1 MDSTLCI
8 EARGLRKSYGRKAAL
23 DGLDL
28 SIPQGRIVGLIGRN
42 GAGKTT
48 ALMAMLGLVPC
59 EGDLRVLGLDPW
71 RERDALVREAFF
83 VADVASMPRWLR
95 VRDALDYVD
104 AVHPRF
110 DRAKAEEMLAETEV
124 RDTARIRSLS
134 RGMAAQLHLAL
145 ALAIDARL
153 LVLDEPTLGLDIVHR
168 KRFYDALRGWF
179 AEGERTIVITTHHAE
194 EVQDVLTDVVFIDQ
208 GRVVLE
214 RSMDELGAQSLADLF
229 VATVG

>member
-1 MDSTLCI
+1 MDLPPCI
-8 EARGLRKSYGRKAAL
+8 EARGLRKSYGKKPAL

-28 SIPQGRIVGLIGRN
+28 RIPQGRIVGLIGRN

-48 ALMAMLGLVPC
+48 ALMAMLGLLRC
-59 EGDLRVLGLDPW
+59 EGDLRVLGFDPW
-71 RERDALVREAFF
+71 RERDALVREAFY

-95 VRDALDYVD
+95 VRDALDYLR

-110 DRAKAEEMLAETEV
+110 DRAKAARLLEQTEV
-124 RDTARIRSLS
+124 RDTARVKSLS
-134 RGMAAQLHLAL
+134 KGMTAQLHLAL
-145 ALAIDARL
+145 ALAIDAKL

-168 KRFYDALRGWF
+168 KRFYDDLREWF
-179 AEGERTIVITTHHAE
+179 AGGRRTVVITTHHAE
-194 EVQDVLTDVVFIDQ
+194 EVQDVLTDVIFIDR

-214 RSMDELGAQSLADLF
+214 RSMADLGANSLADLF

>member
-1 MDSTLCI
+1 MDLPPCV
-8 EARGLRKSYGRKAAL
+8 EARGLRKSYGRSPAL

-28 SIPQGRIVGLIGRN
+28 RIPQGRIVGLIGRN

-48 ALMAMLGLVPC
+48 ALMAMLGLVRC
-59 EGDLRVLGLDPW
+59 EGELRVLGLDPW

-95 VRDALDYVD
+95 VRDAVDYLH
-104 AVHPRF
+104 AVHPSF
-110 DRAKAEEMLAETEV
+110 GRAKARRFLEETEI
-124 RDTARIRSLS
+124 RHDARVRSLS
-134 RGMAAQLHLAL
+134 KGMTAQLHLAI
-145 ALAIDARL
+145 ALAIDAKL

-168 KRFYDALRGWF
+168 KRFYDALREWF
-179 AEGERTIVITTHHAE
+179 SAGGRTVIITTHHAE
-194 EVQDVLTDVVFIDQ
+194 EVEDVLTDVVFIDR

-214 RSMDELGAQSLADLF
+214 RSMMELGDVSLADLF

>member
-1 MDSTLCI
+1 MESPACI
-8 EARGLRKSYGRKAAL
+8 EARGLRKSYGKSPAL

-28 SIPQGRIVGLIGRN
+28 RIPEGRIVGLIGRN

-48 ALMAMLGLVPC
+48 ALMAMLGLTRC

-71 RERDALVREAFF
+71 RDREALLREAFF

-95 VRDALDYVD
+95 ARDALDYLD

-110 DRAKAEEMLAETEV
+110 DHAKARRLLDETDIP
-124 RDTARIRSLS
+124 DTARVHSLS
-134 RGMAAQLHLAL
+134 KGMAAQLHLAL
-145 ALAIDARL
+145 ALAIDAKL
-153 LVLDEPTLGLDIVHR
+153 LILDEPTLGLDIVHR
-168 KRFYDALRGWF
+168 KRFYDALRDWF
-179 AEGERTIVITTHHAE
+179 SEGRRTVIITTHHAE
-194 EVQDVLTDVVFIDQ
+194 EVQDVLTDVIFIDR

-214 RSMDELGAQSLADLF
+214 RSMDEVAMASLADLF